1 MLYSEKIQYFIE
13 LVRHG
18 SFSRSAKYL
27 NVATSTVTKAVT
39 NLEKEL
45 EQTLVKRLKSGVEMT
60 PIGQDLY
67 ESVVESYLTIEQKLN
82 MVKNKGNQKRDS
94 LKIITTTGTMSLWLM
109 PRLAKFQEKY
119 PNITLRIQTTDD
131 HVSLSK
137 TDADVAILPTIDD
150 PGAVVKKKLLSIS
163 LNKLFASKGYIK
175 KYGEPKTKADL
186 KNHRLISFYQNKDT
200 SRGNVDW
207 HLQGENNT
215 LKPSLVV
222 NSAICIYYAALLG
235 YGITP
240 IGTDFPIEGDLVE
253 VLPNESQP
261 NIDVFFITSKK
272 RGGDNLINDLYSSLV
287 GAVSTKAVLSITGD

>member
-13 LVRHG
+13 IVRHG
-18 SFSRSAKYL
+18 SFSRSAKHL

-45 EQTLVKRLKSGVEMT
+45 GQTLVKRLKSGVEMT

-67 ESVVESYLTIEQKLN
+67 ESVIESYLTIEQKLN
-82 MVKNKGNQKRDS
+82 AVKNKGSQKRNS

-109 PRLAKFQEKY
+109 PRLAAFQKKY
-119 PNITLRIQTTDD
+119 PDITLRLQTTDD

-150 PGAVVKKKLLSIS
+150 PGAVIKKKLLSVS
-163 LNKLFASKGYIK
+163 VKLAASKSYIAQ
-175 KYGEPKTKADL
+175 YGEPKTKLDL
-186 KNHRLISFYQNKDT
+186 KNHRLISFYQSKDLV
-200 SRGNVDW
+200 RGNVDW
-207 HLQGENNT
+207 HLQNEDGL
-215 LKPSLVV
+215 LKPALII

-235 YGITP
+235 YGIAP
-240 IGTDFPIEGDLVE
+240 ISKEFPIEGDLIEILPDEPQQE
-253 VLPNESQP
+253 V
-261 NIDVFFITSKK
+261 DVFFITPKK

-287 GAVSTKAVLSITGD
+287 EPIFTKTTLSITGD